1 MRRRI
6 IGLLAALLFV
16 AGAVPHAAAQDLKE
30 RGIGVVLMHGKWS
43 APDDRGLYKLS
54 HALQGAGVLLETP
67 TMPWSRHRN
76 YDAGYDDALKEIDQ
90 AVAKLKAK
98 GAQRIVVGGHSFGAN
113 AALAYGATREGVAG
127 LLALAPGHVPDL
139 ARFRELMSADVTR
152 AREQAAAGKGAEAF
166 EFTDLNQGRREGK
179 RATANI
185 FLSYFDP
192 EGLGAMTRTAAQLKS
207 GTALLWVIGEKDS
220 LFQNG
225 KGAIYDRAPAHPKNR
240 YAPVPGGHADTPSE
254 GTAIVLEWLKA
265 LTD

>member
-1 MRRRI
+1 
-6 IGLLAALLFV
+6 
-16 AGAVPHAAAQDLKE
+16 
-30 RGIGVVLMHGKWS
+30 MHGKWG
-43 APDDRGLYKLS
+43 APDDRALYRLS
-54 HALQGAGVLLETP
+54 RALQGAGVLLETP

-98 GAQRIVVGGHSFGAN
+98 GAQRIVIGGHSFGAN
-113 AALAYGATREGVAG
+113 AALAYGATRDGVAG

-139 ARFRELMSADVTR
+139 GRFRGLMADDVAR

-179 RATANI
+179 RASANI

-192 EGLGAMTRTAAQLKS
+192 EGLGAMTRTAAQLKP
-207 GTALLWVIGEKDS
+207 GTALLWVIGEQDS
-220 LFQNG
+220 LFATG

-240 YAPVPGGHADTPSE
+240 YAPVPGGHADTPGE
-254 GTAIVLEWLKA
+254 GAAIVLEWLKA
-265 LTD
+265 LAD